1 MVGVSLG
8 ATLAVQVALDHPA
21 AVASLFLSGGQAHPG
36 AAGRLEWSVARVLP
50 ERLMVSSVPGDIRTS
65 QPQLAAA
72 SVEMQRRVGKRRLVE
87 ALRAMSKVDLR
98 PRLGDISVPTLV
110 VCGSKN
116 RASLAGSR
124 ALAQGIRGSRLDI
137 IQGAG
142 HVWNLELPQQFNTT
156 VYDFI
161 RTTPH
166 GEREAPT
173 DPASGPRDPTHGE

>member
-124 ALAQGIRGSRLDI
+124 APRSRHPRFQAGDHPGCRSRLEPRAPAAVQHD
-137 IQGAG
+137 GVRL
-142 HVWNLELPQQFNTT
+142 H
-156 VYDFI
+156 
-161 RTTPH
+161 PH
-166 GEREAPT
+166 HSTRRA
-173 DPASGPRDPTHGE
+173 